1 MLERIDVME
10 QNPKINYV
18 HSIIPHHN
26 LYENLRVLNLV
37 QILEQG
43 EFEA

>member
-1 MLERIDVME
+1 ME

-18 HSIIPHHN
+18 HSTIPRYN
-26 LYENLRVLNLV
+26 LYENLRILNLV